1 MSNAPK
7 VIGPA
12 SKKQEMYINAAQDV
26 VVFGGGAGSG
36 KSYLGAMD
44 FLKYT
49 EDPKFRGLV
58 VRRLTPQI
66 QGPGGI
72 FETFQNLHRE
82 MYDDKLKIKKRDGVI
97 EYPNGGTISFRHC
110 QYEEDKHS
118 FQGWQI
124 SAALLDEAQQ
134 LTESQV
140 IYIMSRLRSEAKMKP
155 KMRMTCNPAGKGHW
169 LTNWL
174 EWYLL
179 PSGLPDP
186 DKCGKTR
193 YFTMRDNEMVW
204 GDTEQE
210 LKDQI
215 QGCTPLSFTFI
226 NANVYDNPVLMNRQP
241 EYVAWLEGQDRETKE
256 ALLYGNWYVTKSF
269 EGYFKRK
276 WTPIVTEPPFYGRR
290 YRGFDAAGSIVDE
303 VNKDPDYTA
312 TVLMSKDRDGKY
324 CIEHAHRFRERFH
337 EVEKYMLDLS
347 RAEPDDITYVI
358 PVDAGAAG
366 KAYARSLQQKLAE
379 TGRHVILHPTGN
391 KSKLIR
397 FRPFASVCQS
407 GAVSVVSAQWNDWFF
422 DELEQ
427 FQGDGKQHDDALDAA
442 VSAFWGLNRG
452 FDVPAFSLPTDL
464 TRSDSFGFQSNTLPT
479 DFSAGIPVGFN

>member
-1 MSNAPK
+1 MSKQK

-12 SKKQEMYINAAQDV
+12 SKKQEMYINAPQDV

-44 FLKYT
+44 FLRYT
-49 EDPKFRGLV
+49 NDPKFRGLV

-66 QGPGGI
+66 HGPGGI

-82 MYDDKLKIKKRDGVI
+82 IYDKKLKIKKRDGI
-97 EYPNGGTISFRHC
+97 LEYPNGGTVSFRHC

-134 LTESQV
+134 LTESMV
-140 IYIMSRLRSEAKMKP
+140 IYIMSRLRSEANMKP

-186 DKCGKTR
+186 EKCGITR
-193 YFTMRDNEMVW
+193 WFTMRDNQMVW
-204 GDTEQE
+204 GDTKEEIQEQ
-210 LKDQI
+210 I
-215 QGCTPLSFTFI
+215 PGSTPLSFTFI
-226 NANVYDNPVLMNRQP
+226 NANVYDNPILMTRQP

-276 WTPIVTEPPFYGRR
+276 WTPIIEEPPTYAKR
-290 YRGFDAAGSIVDE
+290 YRGFDLAGTVQDE
-303 VNKDPDYTA
+303 INKDPDYTA
-312 TVLMSKDRDGKY
+312 TVLMSKTKDSIY
-324 CIEHAHRFRERFH
+324 TIENVFRFRERVH
-337 EVEKYMLDLS
+337 RVEEYIFELS
-347 RAEPDDITYVI
+347 RHESKDITYVI
-358 PVDAGAAG
+358 PIDSGSAGL
-366 KAYARSLQQKLAE
+366 AYARGLQRKLGE
-379 TGRHVILHPTGN
+379 LGRHCILHPTGN

-397 FRPFASVCQS
+397 FKPFASVCQS

-427 FQGDGKQHDDALDAA
+427 FVGDGKQHDDALDAA

-452 FDVPAFSLPTDL
+452 FEIPNF
-464 TRSDSFGFQSNTLPT
+464 TLP
-479 DFSAGIPVGFN
+479 DLSKSNQFNF